1 MSEDAKK
8 LIEAM
13 KNGTLPP
20 LSSTENSKG
29 TQVLQ
34 HGLDLSQFEKR
45 SGTNS
50 AKKEDN

>member
-1 MSEDAKK
+1 MSEEAKK

-20 LSSTENSKG
+20 LSSTENNKG

-45 SGTNS
+45 AGSDS
-50 AKKEDN
+50 PKKKSE

>member
-8 LIEAM
+8 FIDTM
-13 KNGTLPP
+13 KSGTLPP

-45 SGTNS
+45 SGSNS
-50 AKKEDN
+50 SKKKDE